1 MKMKLAIR
9 MRKPK
14 MTFADEE
21 KKMLFGPFL
30 IPNKLIYRKDETN
43 GEYYVRF
50 SSGEIKKIAEK
61 FNEQLKNKE
70 INLMHTDESVNA
82 FVFENWVIEGSDDKS
97 KKFGFDLPEGT
108 WFGGVKIKDD
118 KFWNDEVKSEKVKGF
133 SVEILANLEL
143 KMIKKIKKQSMKKRV
158 NLDLGSSML
167 GDGTTPIFYDGD
179 MIEVGTA
186 IFTDEAMTVPADD
199 DRWVLEDGRT
209 IVVIDGAVESIEDGM
224 SLAADGPCYEG
235 YEMVGT
241 KLDENGKEVPN
252 CVPIKDGKPE
262 PMQAAADPMAPG
274 APALTS
280 EEVTLMIDSRYQEL
294 MDEITNL
301 KNMMGDKEKEYQEYK
316 KQITE
321 KFKMTPSETSI
332 KKDLTKT
339 RFNDKF
345 SEMEAKVKAFAKVK

>member
-1 MKMKLAIR
+1 M
-9 MRKPK
+9 MR
-14 MTFADEE
+14 TINFATDEE

-143 KMIKKIKKQSMKKRV
+143 KMIKKIKKQSMKKEV

-241 KLDENGKEVPN
+241 KIDENGKEVPN
-252 CVPIKDGKPE
+252 CVPVKDGKPE
-262 PMQAAADPMAPG
+262 PMEAAADPMAPMETPG

-332 KKDLTKT
+332 KKDVAKT